1 MFGEDY
7 ITMTFGDFYGL
18 LLGMIFWPALFSAFF
33 LGINRI
39 GQAIRKKNG

>member
-7 ITMTFGDFYGL
+7 IAMTFGDFYGL
-18 LLGMIFWPALFSAFF
+18 LLGMIFWPTFF
-33 LGINRI
+33 LVFFMGVKRV